1 MPKKQAPN
9 KAQLIEWLEQNPEV
23 LLEIDAPQLL
33 EKLTVNHG
41 STGAAS
47 LLERQNQQLRQ
58 QVNQYQ
64 SRLSELVT
72 VAKEND
78 RLFAQTRALIL
89 HLVEATD
96 LKQLASQLQQ
106 QLQHEFGANTSALL
120 LFHQDP
126 LPQGEFRQ
134 VNQTDL
140 SQDLQMLVGR
150 QRITCG
156 SFRPHE
162 SAELF
167 GETATQQVASA
178 VLVPLHWSR
187 SLGVLAIGSNDPM
200 HFRSSL
206 DTLFIEYIGA
216 VLSRRL
222 HQLLPKMAPPLAH
235 SQAQPIAQ

>member
-178 VLVPLHWSR
+178 VLVPLHWGR